1 MSVVR
6 EEGNDLVPRY
16 LLGHLKVLADHLSRR
31 GQILKTD
38 WSLNQTV
45 ADRIFRA
52 WGRPFVDLFALG
64 KNTKLAIYVSPIR
77 EETSWKVDNLVQNWN
92 GLYAYAYPPTSLLA
106 WLRACL
112 IKVRTGN
119 VEIVLIAPG
128 WPNQEEFP
136 FRLSYNSP
144 TSAETAQA
152 DLLTPLS
159 SASVASQPS
168 RLEVIKGFHKERG
181 FSEAVAQR
189 LAISQRQSSAVVYE
203 SKWKVF
209 GEWCHVKQINPV
221 KATVQQ

>member
-1 MSVVR
+1 MESGQSCPELERPVR
-6 EEGNDLVPRY
+6 ICVPSDKPVKGLSNQGQNRQRRDRPDSSR
-16 LLGHLKVLADHLSRR
+16 LAQP
-31 GQILKTD
+31 G
-38 WSLNQTV
+38 
-45 ADRIFRA
+45 
-52 WGRPFVDLFALG
+52 G
-64 KNTKLAIYVSPIR
+64 VSGPIR
-77 EETSWKVDNLVQNWN
+77 SPV
-92 GLYAYAYPPTSLLA
+92 
-106 WLRACL
+106 
-112 IKVRTGN
+112 
-119 VEIVLIAPG
+119 
-128 WPNQEEFP
+128 
-136 FRLSYNSP
+136 RLSYNSP